1 MSRTIIVDPAKLESA
16 AGKMDAYVADYES
29 IYKQLYS
36 EVDGMAAAWQG
47 KDNIAFTNQIKGFE
61 DDFQKMVAL
70 MKEYSE
76 FLKKSAVAYRTTQD
90 EITAAAKRLTN

>member
-16 AGKMDAYVADYES
+16 AGKMDAQAADYES

-70 MKEYSE
+70 MREYSE

-90 EITAAAKRLTN
+90 EIVAGAKRLTN